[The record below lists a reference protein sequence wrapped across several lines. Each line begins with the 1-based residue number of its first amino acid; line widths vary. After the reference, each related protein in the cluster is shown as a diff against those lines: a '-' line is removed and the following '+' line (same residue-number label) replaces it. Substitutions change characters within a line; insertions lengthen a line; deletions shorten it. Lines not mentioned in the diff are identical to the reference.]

1 MSDAG
6 GCRGAML
13 AGIVR
18 GYFEQSFISIIHS
31 SALGFQATYCS
42 QGKATDL
49 GNVAENVSIVSKL
62 LS

>member
-6 GCRGAML
+6 GCRGAIL
-13 AGIVR
+13 TEAVR
-18 GYFEQSFISIIHS
+18 GFFEQIFIPIMHS

-42 QGKATDL
+42 QNKATDS
-49 GNVAENVSIVSKL
+49 GNVAENLSMVSKL